1 MKGRSGISFG
11 PKYSR
16 RRQADPRHARSRSPF
31 TLARADGGRHLERM
45 RALAITCVKN
55 EAAFLLEWLAHH
67 RTVGFTDFLIFSNDC
82 SDGTAEML
90 DRLAQLGWLTHER
103 NPGPWDTGPQW
114 DALKAAD
121 RHPLKACADWIAVLD
136 VDEFVT
142 IKTGDG
148 TLGAL
153 ISASAPATAIAMTW
167 RLFGNCG
174 KVAFEDMPVTQQF
187 TRAAPIGMLWPWR
200 ASMFKT
206 LFAND
211 GTYGK
216 LGVHRPRSPDKDH
229 LKSALWVDGSGR
241 KLPALYQRQ
250 KLFTPLGSD
259 PYRLVQLNHYALGA
273 MESYIVKCDRGRANR
288 AAGAFDMSYWVE
300 RNFCTTPDTAI
311 ARYDDAAG
319 ALRAQLMADPELAAL
334 HDVAVAWRRDRFAQ
348 VMLEEEYRALFGR
361 LLLSPP
367 SRPLSPMAAQ
377 RMVSLGLRAND
388 AKRETKAAK
397 NDHC

>member
-1 MKGRSGISFG
+1 
-11 PKYSR
+11 
-16 RRQADPRHARSRSPF
+16 
-31 TLARADGGRHLERM
+31 M
-45 RALAITCVKN
+45 RALAITSVKN

-67 RTVGFTDFLIFSNDC
+67 RTVGFTDFLVFSNDC

-90 DRLAQLGWLTHER
+90 DRLAQLGWLTHQP
-103 NPGPWDTGPQW
+103 NPGPWNAGPQW

-121 RHPLKACADWIAVLD
+121 RHPLKASADWIAVLD

-153 ISASAPATAIAMTW
+153 ISACAPATAIAMTW

-174 KVAFEDMPVTQQF
+174 KVAFEDAPITEQF
-187 TRAAPIGMLWPWR
+187 TRAAPVGMLWPWR

-216 LGVHRPRSPDKDH
+216 LGVHRPRSPDSAR

-241 KLPALYQRQ
+241 KLPPLYQRQ

-259 PYRLVQLNHYALGA
+259 PYALVQLNHYALGA

-288 AAGAFDMSYWVE
+288 EAGAFDLSYWVE
-300 RNFCTTPDTAI
+300 RNFCDDRDTSA
-311 ARYDDAAG
+311 ARYAGPAG
-319 ALRAQLMADPELAAL
+319 ALRAELMADPELAAL
-334 HDVAVAWRRDRFAQ
+334 HARAVAWRMERFAQ
-348 VMLEEEYRALFGR
+348 LMLEEPYRAVFGR
-361 LLLSPP
+361 LLLTPP
-367 SRPLSPMAAQ
+367 SRPLAPDAMQ
-377 RMVSLGLRAND
+377 RMVTLGLRAND
-388 AKRETKAAK
+388 AKNETKLAK
-397 NDHC
+397 QEDS